1 MKCFQC
7 PQVTQIHFSF
17 SQETAYKTDLTSVET
32 KSPQKP
38 STSFSEILH
47 HDSLYVDLE
56 LKEVNILPV
65 GAVQSEDVPSLAHLI
80 GQF

>member
-7 PQVTQIHFSF
+7 PQVTKIHLSF
-17 SQETAYKTDLTSVET
+17 SKQSGYKTDLTSVET
-32 KSPQKP
+32 ESPQKP

-47 HDSLYVDLE
+47 HYSLYVDLE

-65 GAVQSEDVPSLAHLI
+65 
-80 GQF
+80 